1 MKTIQKILF
10 LCVVIIFTAF
20 SCEKE
25 NDDPDAI
32 LTCYDETECNNPW
45 HRTPYDTKTI
55 SNVKDYLSSRDID
68 VLDIQISNDGV
79 YESCRA
85 CFCKTGRRIKVKIKS
100 WDLEKIKEENF
111 YECNK

>member
-1 MKTIQKILF
+1 MKTIQKILL

-32 LTCYDETECNNPW
+32 LTCYDETQCADPW
-45 HRTPYDTKTI
+45 VKRTQDAETI

-68 VLDIQISNDGV
+68 VLNIQISNDGV

-85 CFCKTGRRIKVKIKS
+85 CSCKTGRRIKVKIKYMY
-100 WDLEKIKEENF
+100 LERIKAVHF
-111 YECNK
+111 YTL

>member
-1 MKTIQKILF
+1 MKTIQKILL

-55 SNVKDYLSSRDID
+55 SNVKEYLRSKNIN
-68 VLDIQISNDGV
+68 VLDIQITKDGINDF
-79 YESCRA
+79 CRA
-85 CFCKTGRRIKVKIKS
+85 CWCRTGRRIKVKIKS
-100 WDLEKIKEENF
+100 WDLEKIIEENF
-111 YECNK
+111 YECNN